1 MSRLE
6 VIELKYKMYGNDFPV
21 NLAVIEDENEMVLVD
36 CGLPNSFEMIKEKM
50 EEKNLDINKL
60 TKIIIT
66 HQDQDHMGSL
76 KEIKDN
82 VKGVQILSS
91 EEESKYISG
100 KEEFLRIQNINKAID
115 KVDEE
120 TRKTMEAFKSRVS
133 EVKTV
138 AVDKIVKDGD
148 ILDIAG
154 GIEIVG
160 TPGHL
165 PGHISVLVKKEKTL
179 ITGDALVVE
188 NGVLIPSNPQYTLDM
203 EMAKKSIKKLL
214 NYDIDTLICYHG
226 GVFNDNV
233 KEKIRNF

>member
-21 NLAVIEDENEMVLVD
+21 NLVVVEDENEMVLVD

-50 EEKNLDINKL
+50 AEKNLDINNL
-60 TKIIIT
+60 TKVIIT

-82 VKGVQILSS
+82 IKDVQILAS

-148 ILDIAG
+148 VLDIAG
-154 GIEIVG
+154 GIEIVE

-165 PGHISVLVKKEKTL
+165 PGHISVLVRKEKAL

-188 NGVLIPSNPQYTLDM
+188 NGILIPSNPQYTLDM

-233 KEKIRNF
+233 KEKIKAF

>member
-21 NLAVIEDENEMVLVD
+21 NLAVIEDKNEMVLVD
-36 CGLPNSFEMIKEKM
+36 CGLPDSFEMIKEKM
-50 EEKNLDINKL
+50 AEKNLDINKL
-60 TKIIIT
+60 TKVIIT

-82 VKGVQILSS
+82 IKGVQILAS

-120 TRKTMEAFKSRVS
+120 ARKTMEAFKSRVS

-148 ILDIAG
+148 VLNIAG
-154 GIEIVG
+154 GIEIVE

-165 PGHISVLVKKEKTL
+165 PGHISVLVKKEKAL

-188 NGVLIPSNPQYTLDM
+188 NGVLVPSNPQYTLDM

-233 KEKIRNF
+233 KEKIKAF